1 MNNRFIRFFI
11 IALDLL
17 SLNVVFLTL
26 QYFLN
31 LDSISGSYSLKY
43 TFFLILLNAAWM
55 VVTWVTNLYYEKFL
69 ISFETFSRRTVRAYF
84 YWLVI
89 VLMYLFFSHQYE
101 LSRLF
106 TGIVLLGFGCML
118 LLNRVVYLFIRSYL
132 RKHKVYTR
140 KILIIGYNSIAKKLV
155 SYLEEED
162 ADTEIIGFCESP
174 DRVHELSAYPI
185 LGEISNSLSLSQ
197 EHQVTEIISTIAPE
211 QNLKIYDMMREADQA
226 CIHFRL
232 IPDLSYFIKK
242 TVHIDY
248 FRDIPV
254 LSVRREPLA
263 DAGNRIQ
270 KRFFDILVSLPV
282 VLFILSWLVPLVGLL
297 IWLES
302 PGPIFFKQPRT
313 GKGKITFNCIKFR
326 SMKLNGDAHV
336 RQASK
341 DDDRFTV
348 IGRFL
353 RRTSLDEFPQFWNV
367 LVGEMSVVGPRPHML
382 QHTDY
387 YSSMIDKYM
396 IRQFLKPGITGWA
409 QVNGFRGET
418 KTLEKMQG
426 RVQFDI
432 WYIENWSI
440 WLDIKIIFMTV
451 FNTLKGDKNAF

>member
-1 MNNRFIRFFI
+1 
-11 IALDLL
+11 
-17 SLNVVFLTL
+17 
-26 QYFLN
+26 
-31 LDSISGSYSLKY
+31 
-43 TFFLILLNAAWM
+43 
-55 VVTWVTNLYYEKFL
+55 
-69 ISFETFSRRTVRAYF
+69 
-84 YWLVI
+84 
-89 VLMYLFFSHQYE
+89 MYLFFSHQYQM
-101 LSRLF
+101 SRLF
-106 TGIVLLGFGCML
+106 TGIVLGGFGCLL

-132 RKHKVYTR
+132 RKRKLYTR
-140 KILIIGYNSIAKKLV
+140 KILIIGYNNVAKKLV

-162 ADTEIIGFCESP
+162 ADTEIIGFCESQE
-174 DRVHELSAYPI
+174 RVHELSTYPI
-185 LGEISNSLSLSQ
+185 LGEISNTLSLSQ
-197 EHQVTEIISTIAPE
+197 QHQVTEIISTIAPE

-232 IPDLSYFIKK
+232 VPDLSYFIKK

-270 KRFFDILVSLPV
+270 KRVFDLLISFPV
-282 VLFILSWLVPLVGLL
+282 VLFILSWLIPLVGLL

-313 GKGKITFNCIKFR
+313 GKGKVTFKCIKFR
-326 SMKLNGDAHV
+326 SMKLNGDAHF
-336 RQASK
+336 RQAIK
-341 DDDRFTV
+341 DDDRFTN
-348 IGRFL
+348 IGKFL

-367 LVGEMSVVGPRPHML
+367 LVGDMSVVGPRPHML

-387 YSSMIDKYM
+387 YSSVIDKYM
-396 IRQFLKPGITGWA
+396 VRQFLKPGITGWA

-418 KTLEKMQG
+418 RTLEKMQG
-426 RVQFDI
+426 RVQYDI

-451 FNTLKGDKNAF
+451 FNTLKGDKNAY

>member
-17 SLNVVFLTL
+17 SLNVLFLTL
-26 QYFLN
+26 QYFSTRIDRNYN
-31 LDSISGSYSLKY
+31 LEY
-43 TFFLILLNAAWM
+43 TFLLLLLNAGWLII
-55 VVTWVTNLYYEKFL
+55 TWIVNLYYEKFL
-69 ISFETFSRRTVRAYF
+69 ISFETFAKRTLRAYF

-89 VLMYLFFSHQYE
+89 VLVYLFFTHQVQ

-106 TGIVLLGFGCML
+106 TGTVLIGFGCLL
-118 LLNRVVYLFIRSYL
+118 LLNRIVYLFIRSYL
-132 RKHKVYTR
+132 RKRKIYTR
-140 KILIIGYNSIAKKLV
+140 KIIIIGYNTIAKKLV

-162 ADTEIIGFCESP
+162 ADTEIVGYCENP
-174 DRVHELSAYPI
+174 ERVHELSNYPI
-185 LGEISNSLSLSQ
+185 LGSVSNALTLSQ
-197 EHQVTEIISTIAPE
+197 QHQVTEIISTIAPE
-211 QNLKIYDMMREADQA
+211 QNLKIYDLMQEADQA

-232 IPDLSYFIKK
+232 IPDLSYFVKK

-270 KRFFDILVSLPV
+270 KRVFDILISLPV

-313 GKGKITFNCIKFR
+313 GKGKVTFNCIKFR
-326 SMKLNGDAHV
+326 SMKLNADAHTK
-336 RQASK
+336 QASK
-341 DDDRFTV
+341 NDDRFTK

-353 RRTSLDEFPQFWNV
+353 RQTSLDEFPQFWNV
-367 LVGEMSVVGPRPHML
+367 LVGDMSVVGPRPHML

-387 YSSMIDKYM
+387 YSSVIDKYM
-396 IRQFLKPGITGWA
+396 VRQFLKPGITGWA

-418 KTLEKMQG
+418 KTLEKMQA
-426 RVQFDI
+426 RVQYDI
-432 WYIENWSI
+432 WYIENWNI
-440 WLDIKIIFMTV
+440 WLDVRIIFMTV
-451 FNTLKGDKNAF
+451 FNTLKGDQNAF

>member
-17 SLNVVFLTL
+17 SLNVIFLTL

-31 LDSISGSYSLKY
+31 RVDNNDSLQY
-43 TFFLILLNAAWM
+43 TFFLMLLNASWLI
-55 VVTWVTNLYYEKFL
+55 VTWVNNLYYEKFL
-69 ISFETFSRRTVRAYF
+69 ISFEVFSRRTVRAYF

-89 VLMYLFFSHQYE
+89 VLIYLFYTQQNE

-106 TGIVLLGFGCML
+106 TGVVLTGFGCL
-118 LLNRVVYLFIRSYL
+118 LLMNRIVYLFIRSYF
-132 RKHKVYTR
+132 RKRKLYTR
-140 KILIIGYNSIAKKLV
+140 KIIIIGYNNIAKKLV

-162 ADTEIIGFCESP
+162 ADTEIIGFCENAE
-174 DRVHELSAYPI
+174 RVHELSNYPI
-185 LGEISNSLSLSQ
+185 LGEISNTLKLSQ
-197 EHQVTEIISTIAPE
+197 QHQVTEIISTIAPE
-211 QNLKIYDMMREADQA
+211 QNLKIYDMMQEADQA

-254 LSVRREPLA
+254 LSVRHEPLA

-270 KRFFDILVSLPV
+270 KRFFDVLVSLPV
-282 VLFILSWLVPLVGLL
+282 TLFVLSWLIPLVGLL

-302 PGPIFFKQPRT
+302 PGPIFFRQPRT
-313 GKGKITFNCIKFR
+313 GKGKITFNCLKFR
-326 SMKLNGDAHV
+326 SMKVNRDSHLK
-336 RQASK
+336 QASK
-341 DDDRFTV
+341 DDDRFTR
-348 IGRFL
+348 IGKFL
-353 RRTSLDEFPQFWNV
+353 RKTSLDEFPQFWNV
-367 LVGEMSVVGPRPHML
+367 LVGDMSIVGPRPHML

-387 YSSMIDKYM
+387 YSSVIDKYM
-396 IRQFLKPGITGWA
+396 VRQFLKPGITGWA
-409 QVNGFRGET
+409 QVNGYRGET

-432 WYIENWSI
+432 WYIENWSL
-440 WLDIKIIFMTV
+440 WLDMKIIFMTV

>member
-17 SLNVVFLTL
+17 SLNVIFLIL
-26 QYFLN
+26 QYFLDN
-31 LDSISGSYSLKY
+31 IGDSYGLKY
-43 TFFLILLNAAWM
+43 SFFLLLLNASWLI
-55 VVTWVTNLYYEKFL
+55 VTWANNLYYEKFL
-69 ISFETFSRRTVRAYF
+69 ISFEAFARRTVRAYF
-84 YWLVI
+84 YWLII
-89 VLMYLFFSHQYE
+89 VLFYLFFTHQYE

-106 TGIVLLGFGCML
+106 TGIVLTGFGCLL
-118 LLNRVVYLFIRSYL
+118 LLNRIIYLFIRSYF
-132 RKHKVYTR
+132 RKRKLYTR
-140 KILIIGYNSIAKKLV
+140 KILIIGYNNIAKKMV

-162 ADTEIIGFCESP
+162 ADTEIVGFCESA
-174 DRVHELSAYPI
+174 DRVHELSSYPI
-185 LGEISNSLSLSQ
+185 LGEVSSALSLSQ
-197 EHQVTEIISTIAPE
+197 QHQVTEIISTIAPE

-242 TVHIDY
+242 SVHIDY

-254 LSVRREPLA
+254 LSVRHEPLA

-270 KRFFDILVSLPV
+270 KRLFDVLISLPV

-313 GKGKITFNCIKFR
+313 GKGKVTFNCVKFR
-326 SMKLNGDAHV
+326 SMKINNDAHL
-336 RQASK
+336 RQASQN
-341 DDDRFTV
+341 DDRFTR
-348 IGRFL
+348 IGKFL
-353 RRTSLDEFPQFWNV
+353 RKTSLDEFPQFWNV
-367 LVGEMSVVGPRPHML
+367 LLGDMSVVGPRPHML

-387 YSSMIDKYM
+387 YSSVIDKYM

-451 FNTLKGDKNAF
+451 FNTLNGDKNAF

>member
-1 MNNRFIRFFI
+1 
-11 IALDLL
+11 LDLL
-17 SLNVVFLTL
+17 SLNVLFLTFQYLLPRVNDSYGL
-26 QYFLN
+26 Q
-31 LDSISGSYSLKY
+31 Y
-43 TFFLILLNAAWM
+43 TFFLILLNASWLI
-55 VVTWVTNLYYEKFL
+55 VTWVINLYYEKFL
-69 ISFETFSRRTVRAYF
+69 ISFETFSKRTVRAYF

-89 VLMYLFFSHQYE
+89 ALTYLFFTQQTE

-106 TGIVLLGFGCML
+106 TGIVLTGFGCLL
-118 LLNRVVYLFIRSYL
+118 LLNRIIYLFIRSYF
-132 RKHKVYTR
+132 RKRKLYTR
-140 KILIIGYNSIAKKLV
+140 KILIIGYNNIAKKMV

-162 ADTEIIGFCESP
+162 ADTEIVGFCENP
-174 DRVHELSAYPI
+174 ERVQELSHYPI
-185 LGEISNSLSLSQ
+185 LGTVSNAISLSQ
-197 EHQVTEIISTIAPE
+197 QHEVTEIISTIAPE

-242 TVHIDY
+242 SVHIDY

-254 LSVRREPLA
+254 LSLRREPLA

-270 KRFFDILVSLPV
+270 KRFFDVMISLPV
-282 VLFILSWLVPLVGLL
+282 VLFILSWLVPLIGFL

-313 GKGKITFNCIKFR
+313 GKGKVTFNCVKFR
-326 SMKLNGDAHV
+326 SMKINNDAHLK
-336 RQASK
+336 QASK
-341 DDDRFTV
+341 DDDRFTN
-348 IGRFL
+348 IGKFL

-367 LVGEMSVVGPRPHML
+367 LMGDMSVVGPRPHML

-396 IRQFLKPGITGWA
+396 VRQFLKPGITGWA

>member
-17 SLNVVFLTL
+17 SLNVLFLSL

-31 LDSISGSYSLKY
+31 RVDERYGLEY
-43 TFFLILLNAAWM
+43 TFFLIFLNATWLI
-55 VVTWVTNLYYEKFL
+55 VTWANNLYFEKFL
-69 ISFETFSRRTVRAYF
+69 ISFEAFARRTVKAYF
-84 YWLVI
+84 YWFVI
-89 VLMYLFFSHQYE
+89 VLFYLFFSRQFE

-106 TGIVLLGFGCML
+106 TGLVMVGFGFL
-118 LLNRVVYLFIRSYL
+118 LLINRIIYLFIRSYF
-132 RKHKVYTR
+132 RKKKLYTR
-140 KILIIGYNSIAKKLV
+140 KILIIGYNSLAKKLV

-162 ADTEIIGFCESP
+162 ADTEIIGFCENA
-174 DRVHELSAYPI
+174 DRVQELSSYPI
-185 LGEISNSLSLSQ
+185 LGDVSSTLTLSQ
-197 EHQVTEIISTIAPE
+197 QHQVTEIISTIAPE

-263 DAGNRIQ
+263 DAGNRIL
-270 KRFFDILVSLPV
+270 KRFFDVLVSLPV
-282 VLFILSWLVPLVGLL
+282 VLFILSWLVPLIGLL
-297 IWLES
+297 IWIES

-313 GKGKITFNCIKFR
+313 GKGKVTFNCVKFR
-326 SMKLNGDAHV
+326 SMKINNDANL
-336 RQASK
+336 RQASQN
-341 DDDRFTV
+341 DDRFTR

-367 LVGEMSVVGPRPHML
+367 LVGDMSVVGPRPHML

-387 YSSMIDKYM
+387 YSAMIDKYM

-432 WYIENWSI
+432 WYIENWNI
-440 WLDIKIIFMTV
+440 WLDIRIIFLTV

>member
-17 SLNVVFLTL
+17 SLNVLFLTL

-31 LDSISGSYSLKY
+31 RVSESYGLAY
-43 TFFLILLNAAWM
+43 TFFLILLNASWLI
-55 VVTWVTNLYYEKFL
+55 VTWANNLYFEKFL
-69 ISFETFSRRTVRAYF
+69 ISFEAFARRTVKSYF
-84 YWLVI
+84 YWIVI
-89 VLMYLFFSHQYE
+89 VLFYLFFSQQFE

-106 TGIVLLGFGCML
+106 TGLVLVGFGCL
-118 LLNRVVYLFIRSYL
+118 LLINRIIYFFIRSYF
-132 RKHKVYTR
+132 RKKKLYTR
-140 KILIIGYNSIAKKLV
+140 KIIIIGYNNIAKKLV

-162 ADTEIIGFCESP
+162 ADTEIVGFCENSE
-174 DRVHELSAYPI
+174 RVQELSSYPI
-185 LGEISNSLSLSQ
+185 LGDVSSTLSLSQ
-197 EHQVTEIISTIAPE
+197 QYQVTEIISTIAPE
-211 QNLKIYDMMREADQA
+211 QNLKIYDMMHEADQA

-232 IPDLSYFIKK
+232 IPDLSYFVKK

-270 KRFFDILVSLPV
+270 KRFFDVLVSLPV
-282 VLFILSWLVPLVGLL
+282 VLFILSWLVPLIGIL

-313 GKGKITFNCIKFR
+313 GKGKLTFNCVKFR
-326 SMKLNGDAHV
+326 SMKINNDAHL
-336 RQASK
+336 RQASE
-341 DDDRFTV
+341 DDDRFTK
-348 IGRFL
+348 IGKFL
-353 RRTSLDEFPQFWNV
+353 RKTSLDEFPQFWNV
-367 LVGEMSVVGPRPHML
+367 LIGDMSVVGPRPHML

>member
-1 MNNRFIRFFI
+1 
-11 IALDLL
+11 
-17 SLNVVFLTL
+17 
-26 QYFLN
+26 
-31 LDSISGSYSLKY
+31 
-43 TFFLILLNAAWM
+43 
-55 VVTWVTNLYYEKFL
+55 
-69 ISFETFSRRTVRAYF
+69 
-84 YWLVI
+84 
-89 VLMYLFFSHQYE
+89 
-101 LSRLF
+101 
-106 TGIVLLGFGCML
+106 
-118 LLNRVVYLFIRSYL
+118 
-132 RKHKVYTR
+132 
-140 KILIIGYNSIAKKLV
+140 
-155 SYLEEED
+155 
-162 ADTEIIGFCESP
+162 
-174 DRVHELSAYPI
+174 
-185 LGEISNSLSLSQ
+185 
-197 EHQVTEIISTIAPE
+197 
-211 QNLKIYDMMREADQA
+211 MMREADQA

-254 LSVRREPLA
+254 LSVRKEPLA

-270 KRFFDILVSLPV
+270 KRFFDVLISLPV
-282 VLFILSWLVPLVGLL
+282 VLLILSWLVPLVGLL

-326 SMKLNGDAHV
+326 SMKMNTDANS

-341 DDDRFTV
+341 DDDRFTH
-348 IGRFL
+348 IGKFL

-367 LVGEMSVVGPRPHML
+367 LLGDMSVVGPRPHML

-387 YSSMIDKYM
+387 YSSVIDKYM

>member
-17 SLNVVFLTL
+17 SLNTIFLTL
-26 QYFLN
+26 QYLSHQI
-31 LDSISGSYSLKY
+31 DGSYSLKY
-43 TFFLILLNAAWM
+43 TFFLMLLNAAWL
-55 VVTWVTNLYYEKFL
+55 VITWMNSLYYERFL
-69 ISFETFSRRTVRAYF
+69 ISFETFARRTVQAYF
-84 YWLVI
+84 YWLVV
-89 VLMYLFFSHQYE
+89 VLVYLFFTHQYE
-101 LSRLF
+101 ISRLF
-106 TGIVLLGFGCML
+106 TGIVLLGFGCLL
-118 LLNRVVYLFIRSYL
+118 LLNRIIYLYIRWYL
-132 RKHKVYTR
+132 RKRKVYTR
-140 KILIIGYNSIAKKLV
+140 KIIIIGYNSLAKKLV

-162 ADTEIIGFCESP
+162 ADTEIIGFCENA
-174 DRVHELSAYPI
+174 DKVQELSHYPI
-185 LGEISNSLSLSQ
+185 LGEVSKTVSLSQ
-197 EHQVTEIISTIAPE
+197 QHQVTEIISTIAPE
-211 QNLKIYDMMREADQA
+211 QNLKIYDMMQEADQA

-263 DAGNRIQ
+263 DAGNRMQ
-270 KRFFDILVSLPV
+270 KRLFDVLISLPV
-282 VLFILSWLVPLVGLL
+282 VLFILSWLVPLVGIL

-313 GKGKITFNCIKFR
+313 GKGKVIFNCVKFR
-326 SMKLNGDAHV
+326 SMKMNNDAHLK
-336 RQASK
+336 QASK
-341 DDDRFTV
+341 DDDRFTN

-367 LVGEMSVVGPRPHML
+367 LIGDMSVVGPRPHML

-387 YSSMIDKYM
+387 YSSVIDKYM
-396 IRQFLKPGITGWA
+396 VRQFLKPGITGWA

-440 WLDIKIIFMTV
+440 WLDIRIIFLTV

>member
-1 MNNRFIRFFI
+1 MNNRFIRFII

-17 SLNVVFLTL
+17 SLNVLFLTL
-26 QYFLN
+26 QYFLDTVN
-31 LDSISGSYSLKY
+31 DSYGLMY
-43 TFFLILLNAAWM
+43 TFLLILLNAGWL
-55 VVTWVTNLYYEKFL
+55 VVTWATNLYYEKFL

-84 YWLVI
+84 YWLVMA
-89 VLMYLFFSHQYE
+89 LLYLFFSHQYE

-106 TGIVLLGFGCML
+106 TGIVLIGFGCL
-118 LLNRVVYLFIRSYL
+118 LLFNRIVYLFIRSYF
-132 RKHKVYTR
+132 RKRKLYTR
-140 KILIIGYNSIAKKLV
+140 RIIILGYNNMAKKLV

-162 ADTEIIGFCESP
+162 ADTEIIGFCENAE
-174 DRVHELSAYPI
+174 RVQELSNYPI
-185 LGEISNSLSLSQ
+185 LGSVANAMTLSQ
-197 EHQVTEIISTIAPE
+197 QHQVTEIISTISPE

-226 CIHFRL
+226 CIHFRI

-270 KRFFDILVSLPV
+270 KRMFDVLISLPV
-282 VLFILSWLVPLVGLL
+282 VLFILSWLVPLIGLL
-297 IWLES
+297 IWIES

-313 GKGKITFNCIKFR
+313 GKGKITFNCVKFR
-326 SMKLNGDAHV
+326 SMKINNDAHLK
-336 RQASK
+336 QASK
-341 DDDRFTV
+341 DDDRLTR

-367 LVGEMSVVGPRPHML
+367 LVGDMSVVGPRPHML